1 MIGIDRLTVKYHGE
15 IVGVISLTPDD
26 KRLAFEYDPR
36 WLAEGFSISP
46 LELPLKAGL
55 FLAKP
60 TPLYGNFG
68 IFEDSLPDGYGR
80 YLLHKALMREGIDD
94 RNLTAIERLSI
105 VGNSG
110 MGALTYE
117 PTNEARVV
125 PNLFE
130 QYRARRRKT
139 EGQPETILKKE
150 EEITD
155 FDLLQEKA
163 LEVLQEQQD
172 TDAGLLLYNSG
183 NSGGCRPKAVF
194 SDTEGHWLVKFRHT
208 YDPQDMGLQEYHYN
222 EIARKCGIDVPDFKL
237 TNGKY
242 FTTKRFDLTVDGE
255 RIHTAT
261 AGGLLCLSLSEP
273 VLDYSNLLALT
284 GYITQNSKYVEEMYR
299 RMVFNYLTDNKDDH
313 CKNFS
318 YLIRKDSNGKFIW
331 HLAPAYDLTLCT
343 EGYNGQHATSVNSTG
358 YPTLLDFI
366 AVGTKIKMSEKR
378 CKEIFDEVYQNCDDL
393 LFNDITKK

>member
-1 MIGIDRLTVKYHGE
+1 MKKIDRLTVKYHNE
-15 IVGVISLTPDD
+15 TVGVISLTPDD
-26 KRLAFEYDPR
+26 KRLAFEYNPR

-46 LELPLKAGL
+46 LELPLKPGL

-80 YLLHKALMREGIDD
+80 YLLHKALLRKGIDD
-94 RNLTAIERLSI
+94 RNLSAIDHLSI
-105 VGNSG
+105 VGGSG
-110 MGALTYE
+110 MGALTY
-117 PTNEARVV
+117 
-125 PNLFE
+125 
-130 QYRARRRKT
+130 
-139 EGQPETILKKE
+139 QPETIISKE
-150 EEITD
+150 NEISD

-163 LEVLQEQQD
+163 LEVLKEQQD

-194 SDTEGHWLVKFRHT
+194 SDAEGHWLVKFLHT
-208 YDPQDMGLQEYHYN
+208 YDPKDMGRNEHHYN
-222 EIARKCGIDVPDFKL
+222 EVARSCGIDVPDFKL

-242 FTTKRFDLTVDGE
+242 FTTRRFDLTAEGE

-261 AGGLLCLSLSEP
+261 AGGLLCLSLSNP

-284 GYITQNSKYVEEMYR
+284 GYLTHNATYVEEMYR
-299 RMVFNYLTDNKDDH
+299 RMVFNHLTDNKDDH

-318 YLIRKDSNGKFIW
+318 FLIRKEANGKYVW

-343 EGYNGQHATSVNSTG
+343 EGYNGQHATSVNNTG
-358 YPTLLDFI
+358 YPTLQDFI
-366 AVGTKIKMSEKR
+366 AIGTKIKMSEKR
-378 CKEIFDEVYQNCDDL
+378 CREIFDEVYQNCGDL
-393 LFNDITKK
+393 LLNKVPMK